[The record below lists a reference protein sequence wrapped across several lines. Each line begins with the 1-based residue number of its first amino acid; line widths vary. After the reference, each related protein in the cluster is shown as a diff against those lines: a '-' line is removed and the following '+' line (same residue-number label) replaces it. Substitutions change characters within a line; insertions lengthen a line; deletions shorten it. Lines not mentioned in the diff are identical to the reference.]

1 MGSSQ
6 ASVITAQHPTGRK
19 SIVVNSQ
26 ILAQIDRVT
35 ADLDREHPQ
44 HVLAYLVTRVTEI
57 TVGAGAL
64 VFTSPIMLLI
74 AIMIRRD
81 SPGPILFRQTRV
93 TKGGKLFTFYKFR
106 TLYADARERWPEM
119 YSYEF
124 TREDIE
130 KYHVKRETDPR
141 VTNVGRWLRKTTL
154 DELPN
159 FWNLVRGDVAL
170 VGPRPEI
177 PEMFP
182 YYNGD
187 QLLKFAV
194 RPGITGLA
202 QTNGRGNLSFLATSD
217 WDVQY
222 VRTRSTWLDIKILL
236 RTLWLLRGDG
246 AF

>member
-6 ASVITAQHPTGRK
+6 ASFISTHHVTDEK
-19 SIVVNSQ
+19 SIASKQ
-26 ILAQIDRVT
+26 EIQAQIGRVT
-35 ADLDREHPQ
+35 ADLERDHPQ
-44 HVLAYLVTRVTEI
+44 NILAYLVTLVTEI
-57 TVGAGAL
+57 TVGVCAL
-64 VFTSPIMLLI
+64 LLTSPIMLLV
-74 AIMIRRD
+74 AILIRRD

-93 TKGGKLFTFYKFR
+93 TKGGKLFKFYKFR
-106 TLYADARERWPEM
+106 TLYADARQRWPEM

-141 VTNVGRWLRKTTL
+141 VTRVGRWLRKTTL

-159 FWNLVRGDVAL
+159 FWNLVLGEVAL

-177 PEMFP
+177 PEMFR
-182 YYNGD
+182 YYSNE
-187 QLLKFAV
+187 QLIKFAV

-222 VRTRSTWLDIKILL
+222 VRTRSLWLDMKILL
-236 RTLWLLRGDG
+236 RTIWLLRGDG

>member
-6 ASVITAQHPTGRK
+6 ASVVSTQLASGGR
-19 SIVVNSQ
+19 SRASHSQ
-26 ILAQIDRVT
+26 IVARIGRVT
-35 ADLDREHPQ
+35 ADRDRLYPRN
-44 HVLAYLVTRVTEI
+44 LLGWIVTRVTEV
-57 TVGAGAL
+57 TVGVCTL
-64 VFTSPIMLLI
+64 VVTSPVMLMV
-74 AIMIRRD
+74 AIMIRLD
-81 SPGPILFRQTRV
+81 SPGPVLFRQTRV
-93 TKGGKLFTFYKFR
+93 SKGGQPFHFYKFR

-141 VTNVGRWLRKTTL
+141 VTRVGRWLRKTTL

-159 FWNLVRGDVAL
+159 FWNLVLGEVTF

-177 PEMFP
+177 PEMLP
-182 YYNGD
+182 YYSD
-187 QLLKFAV
+187 EQLIKFAV

-202 QTNGRGNLSFLATSD
+202 QTNGRGNLSFLATND
-217 WDVQY
+217 WDVRY
-222 VRTRSTWLDIKILL
+222 VQTQSFWVDIKILA
-236 RTLWLLRGDG
+236 RTLWLLTDG